1 MSNTKITVNG
11 QHYDSVEAMPP
22 DVRRTY
28 DEAMRTLA
36 ASQANA
42 PGGGTTQVFTRKA
55 GDVGACVV
63 VNRTVVVNNRTYGSL
78 DELPPEVRQQLED
91 IMHGAGQTAHP
102 KSTFNLGLHL
112 NGPQVRTLAD
122 AREHPEAA
130 PMPIEPS
137 SLESRI
143 RGLPMSLG
151 ILVLIALA
159 LWALLG
165 RQ

>member
-1 MSNTKITVNG
+1 MSNSRITVNG

-42 PGGGTTQVFTRKA
+42 QNGGTTQVFTGKA
-55 GDVGACVV
+55 GDLGASVV

-78 DELPPEVRQQLED
+78 DELPPEARKQLED
-91 IMHGAGQTAHP
+91 ALHGAGQTPHP
-102 KSTFNLGLHL
+102 KTTLNFSLNLE
-112 NGPQVRTLAD
+112 GPQVRTLAD
-122 AREHPEAA
+122 ARKA
-130 PMPIEPS
+130 PTIAPGPIESS

-143 RGLPMSLG
+143 RDLPVSLA